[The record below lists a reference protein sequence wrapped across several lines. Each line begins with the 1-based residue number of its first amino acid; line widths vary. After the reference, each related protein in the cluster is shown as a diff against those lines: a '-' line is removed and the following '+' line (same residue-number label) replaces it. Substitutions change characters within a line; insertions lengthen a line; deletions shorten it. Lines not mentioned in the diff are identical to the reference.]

1 MTPNL
6 WNLIGSAYYPDV
18 PPGSVVQVSNPGIT
32 WPADQL
38 PGSGHDCFVAT
49 VGNKEDPA
57 PNPAN
62 FATFDDFVNY
72 IYANNNITWRNFN
85 VVGPGMHPI
94 KFPFGEFIPLRF
106 LITGA
111 WDKPHA
117 FTLETNAELP
127 EGSRM
132 ALQVPH
138 WIGRGLVPV
147 HPQLEEVEDSE
158 TTPEEGRR
166 VHIPV
171 APRGRH
177 ALGRIELPVGTSAA
191 SHLLVHIPRQSCVEP
206 QKIIVRQ
213 LYREREVGRVT
224 WLIMPRRT

>member
-1 MTPNL
+1 
-6 WNLIGSAYYPDV
+6 
-18 PPGSVVQVSNPGIT
+18 
-32 WPADQL
+32 
-38 PGSGHDCFVAT
+38 
-49 VGNKEDPA
+49 
-57 PNPAN
+57 
-62 FATFDDFVNY
+62 
-72 IYANNNITWRNFN
+72 
-85 VVGPGMHPI
+85 MHPI

-111 WDKPHA
+111 WDEPHA
-117 FTLETNAELP
+117 FTLETHAELP

-191 SHLLVHIPRQSCVEP
+191 SHLLVHIPPESCAEP
-206 QKIIVRQ
+206 QKIVVRQ

-224 WLIMPRRT
+224 WLIMPGRPAY